1 MSIQPNELS
10 GRRPLKTRDW
20 KFFQLMAAWLAKQNV
35 SPNAISVW
43 SVVFGA
49 LAGIALACTSLWSD
63 AIVRHTLWLAA
74 AAMIQMRLIAN
85 LLDGM
90 VAIEGGKKSIV
101 GELYNEV
108 PDRISDPLIF
118 IGAGLAYGSNL
129 PIGMLAAIMAL
140 FVAYVRAIGASVG
153 VGQIFMGPFAKQQR
167 MALLIAVCIVCTV
180 LPDKWQ
186 PIHEPTSIGLMGCS
200 LLVIAVGSLLTSI
213 RRLRCIAQRMHE
225 RAGGES

>member
-1 MSIQPNELS
+1 MNKQPNDLS

-20 KFFQLMAAWLAKQNV
+20 KLFQHIAAWLAKRNV
-35 SPNAISVW
+35 SPNTISVW

-49 LAGIALACTSLWSD
+49 LAGIALAATDLWEN
-63 AIVRHTLWLAA
+63 AIVRHALWLSA

-90 VAIEGGKKSIV
+90 VAIEGGKKSTV

-118 IGAGLAYGSNL
+118 IGAGFAYGSNL

-167 MALLIAVCIVCTV
+167 MAILIAVCVICAIV
-180 LPDKWQ
+180 PDQWQ
-186 PIHEPTSIGLMGCS
+186 PIHSVSGIGLMGVS
-200 LLVIAVGSLLTSI
+200 LGVIIVGCLITSV

-225 RAGGES
+225 RAGDAS